1 MTKKAVALL
10 SGGLDSTLAILAVL
24 RQNIEVTAMKF
35 VTPFDPEISDSSS
48 HLRDP
53 YPLAERFGFDVEV
66 RRLGTEFL
74 EMVRNPKHGYGKNM
88 NPCIDCRILML
99 KQAKKIMQDTG
110 ADFIVTGEV
119 LGQRPM
125 SQKRDMLYH
134 IDKEAGVV
142 GSVLRPLSAR
152 LLRATIPEEKSVVN
166 RELLYAF
173 NGRSRKP
180 QMFLAKEF
188 GLQDYPKPA
197 GGCLLTEPI
206 FANRLKDLLK
216 YSHAPEL
223 RDIDLLKTG
232 RHFRLSPACK
242 MVVGRDEGEN
252 ELIQSL
258 AGEDDCLLHVEEWG
272 SPMTLISGEIADERI
287 RIAASICARYS
298 DAKQLSSVDVRIVR
312 KGQSERICVQPAS
325 EECIRACRI

>member
-1 MTKKAVALL
+1 MTKAVALL

-24 RQNIEVTAMKF
+24 RQDIEVTAMKF
-35 VTPFDPEISDSSS
+35 LTPFDPEISDASS

-74 EMVRNPKHGYGKNM
+74 DMVRNPKHGYGKNM

-125 SQKRDMLYH
+125 SQKKDMLYH

-142 GSVLRPLSAR
+142 GSVLRPLSTR
-152 LLRATIPEEKSVVN
+152 LLRATIPEEKMLVN
-166 RELLYAF
+166 RELFYAF

-180 QMFLAKEF
+180 QMALAKEF

-206 FANRLKDLLK
+206 FSHRLKDLLK
-216 YSHAPEL
+216 YNQAPAL
-223 RDIDLLKTG
+223 RDIDLLRTG
-232 RHFRLSPACK
+232 RHFRVSPLCK
-242 MVVGRDEGEN
+242 IIVGRDEREN
-252 ELIQSL
+252 EFIQSL
-258 AGEDDCLLHVEEWG
+258 ATEGDCLLQVEEWG
-272 SPMTLISGEIADERI
+272 SPITLISGEITDERI

-298 DAKQLSSVDVRIVR
+298 DAKQLPSVDVCIVR
-312 KGQSERICVQPAS
+312 DGQSRCLSVQTAS
-325 EECIRACRI
+325 EECIQACRI